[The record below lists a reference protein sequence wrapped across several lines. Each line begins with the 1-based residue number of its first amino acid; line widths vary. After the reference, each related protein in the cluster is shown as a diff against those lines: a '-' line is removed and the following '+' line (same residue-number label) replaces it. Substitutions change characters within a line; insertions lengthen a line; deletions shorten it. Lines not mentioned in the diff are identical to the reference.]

1 MTEEIK
7 LDDFVE
13 VKWGIY
19 FAKEPMT
26 TQEVVRGEVICDIT
40 DMYVVEGL
48 CRLAQCHPL
57 FPNLDYPSF
66 YDDEVVIFLEKN
78 SIGGTKATVF
88 RFLHNLAKP
97 E

>member
-1 MTEEIK
+1 MTDVIALE
-7 LDDFVE
+7 DFIE

-19 FAKEPMT
+19 FAKEPLT
-26 TQEVVRGEVICDIT
+26 TEEIISEDTMNRIT
-40 DMYVVEGL
+40 DMYTVEGL

-57 FPNLDYPSF
+57 FPKLAYPSF
-66 YDDEVVIFLEKN
+66 YDDVLVMFLEHD
-78 SIGGTKATVF
+78 SLGSTHITVF

>member
-1 MTEEIK
+1 MTDEIK
-7 LDDFVE
+7 LDDFAE

-26 TQEVVRGEVICDIT
+26 NEDIIKEETLSRIT

-66 YDDEVVIFLEKN
+66 YDDELVMFLENN

-88 RFLHNLAKP
+88 RFLHNLTKP